1 MNINRIVF
9 LLGSVLFVSCFN
21 QSDITNKTIVKTNAT
36 TCRVAF
42 YNTENLFD
50 TEDDIHVNDNDFL
63 PTGKLKWT
71 TERYA
76 LKLQHIR
83 AVLDGLNETR
93 SLAFIGFSEVENAD
107 VLKDLLTDT
116 TYQFIHYN
124 SSDPRGIDVCLV
136 FNPRFFTPIISY
148 LSDFDKVDDPEL
160 FSREVLVVKGV
171 LWNDTVHVL
180 VNHWPSRRAGEE
192 ASAHKRIAAAMLTQE
207 IVDSIY
213 MKNPL
218 SNIIVMGDF
227 NDQPSDESMSVML
240 NTASKK
246 DKSVGLANP
255 FKAIQDAGNGTCR
268 YKRDWF
274 LFDQIL
280 ISNSMMNKK
289 GAEFIEAQIYNPEWL
304 YYKEDSNSGP
314 FRTFLGNKYYG
325 GYSDHFPVYIDL
337 KK

>member
-1 MNINRIVF
+1 MKINRILF
-9 LLGSVLFVSCFN
+9 LISSVLFVSCFN
-21 QSDITNKTIVKTNAT
+21 HSDITNKTITKTNAT
-36 TCRVAF
+36 TCRIAF

-50 TEDDIHVNDNDFL
+50 TVDDKHINDNDFL
-63 PTGKLKWT
+63 PTGKLNWT
-71 TERYA
+71 TDRYN
-76 LKLQHIR
+76 LKLQHMR
-83 AVLDGLNETR
+83 AVLDGLNKGR
-93 SLAFIGFSEVENAD
+93 SLALIGLAEVENED
-107 VLKDLLTDT
+107 VLKDLLIDT

-124 SSDPRGIDVCLV
+124 SSDTRGIDVCLI
-136 FNPRFFTPIISY
+136 FNPIFFTPITSY
-148 LSDFDKVDDPEL
+148 LSYFDKVDDPEL
-160 FSREVLVVKGV
+160 FLREVLVVKGV
-171 LWNDTVHVL
+171 LWNDTIHVL

-192 ASAHKRIAAAMLTQE
+192 ASAHKRIAAAMLAQE

-227 NDQPSDESMSVML
+227 NDQPSDESMAVML
-240 NTASKK
+240 NTTFKK
-246 DKSVGLANP
+246 DRTTGLVNP
-255 FKAIQDAGNGTCR
+255 FKAIQESGNGTCR

-280 ISNSMMNKK
+280 ISNSLMNKK

-314 FRTFLGNKYYG
+314 FRTYLGNKYFG
-325 GYSDHFPVYIDL
+325 GYSDHFPVYLDL